1 MPLTEPIR
9 RVLRLARGHAEAMGH
24 DYAGT
29 GDVFLGLL
37 AAQDGVAGRVLRSLG
52 FQSEELTER
61 LGGPRGALEERAT
74 GASWLSRP
82 AKMAVECGLQE
93 ALVLGDRHAN
103 TEHVLLGLLR
113 TTHTYP
119 DTAFVRIVGFED
131 RLRIRNE
138 TLRLVARAP
147 IPAEVAR
154 RKAMNAAGPQ
164 SEFEADALEVLLD
177 ALKNIPAAEASV
189 IQRMTLQLSFEQEN
203 RERPQLEVYWI
214 TADDLSGAA
223 KLGSY
228 AGRIPPSGPDRQHG
242 AELRQKWVDEVS
254 RSPQRVD
261 GLISPEWEAE
271 MESALFLLARRLWRL
286 LHKSDLLWEVV
297 GHGIPIIIKPASPHR
312 NIETKS
318 PA

>member
-1 MPLTEPIR
+1 M
-9 RVLRLARGHAEAMGH
+9 
-24 DYAGT
+24 
-29 GDVFLGLL
+29 
-37 AAQDGVAGRVLRSLG
+37 
-52 FQSEELTER
+52 
-61 LGGPRGALEERAT
+61 
-74 GASWLSRP
+74 
-82 AKMAVECGLQE
+82 
-93 ALVLGDRHAN
+93 
-103 TEHVLLGLLR
+103 
-113 TTHTYP
+113 
-119 DTAFVRIVGFED
+119 
-131 RLRIRNE
+131 
-138 TLRLVARAP
+138 
-147 IPAEVAR
+147 
-154 RKAMNAAGPQ
+154 
-164 SEFEADALEVLLD
+164 
-177 ALKNIPAAEASV
+177 
-189 IQRMTLQLSFEQEN
+189 
-203 RERPQLEVYWI
+203 YWI